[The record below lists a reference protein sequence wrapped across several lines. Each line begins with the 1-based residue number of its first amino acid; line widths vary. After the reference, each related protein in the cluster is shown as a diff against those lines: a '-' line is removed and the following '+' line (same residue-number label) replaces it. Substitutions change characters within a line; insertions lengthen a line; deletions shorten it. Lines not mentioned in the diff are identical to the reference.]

1 MLTMSAPVMELTD
14 AERTALEAL
23 ARSTSLPHRVVV
35 QAKGVLLAAD
45 GVANNEI
52 ARRLDVTPN
61 AVRRWRS
68 KFATEGIAGVGRI
81 RPGRG
86 RKPELAPEL
95 IEAIVHDTLHTTP
108 EDATH
113 WSTRS
118 MAEHAGVGKDT
129 VARIWR
135 ARNIRPW
142 RVETFKLS
150 NDPNFET
157 KRSTSSACIW
167 THRSVRWCCASTR
180 SPNARP
186 WNAVSRRCRSPP
198 AEPAP

>member
-1 MLTMSAPVMELTD
+1 MTTSAPVLELTE
-14 AERTALEAL
+14 AERMALEAMG
-23 ARSTSLPHRVVV
+23 RSTLLPHRVVV
-35 QAKGVLLAAD
+35 QAKGLLLAGEGIAS
-45 GVANNEI
+45 NEI
-52 ARRLDVTPN
+52 ARRCDTTPD

-68 KFATEGIAGVGRI
+68 KFDAEGLDGVGRN

-108 EDATH
+108 ADATH

-118 MAEHAGVGKDT
+118 MADHAGVGKDT

-135 ARNIRPW
+135 ARNMRPW

-150 NDPNFET
+150 RWRPTPSADHRAGASVIASIAVLPLIAM
-157 KRSTSSACIW
+157 KRTDDASAS
-167 THRSVRWCCASTR
+167 HA
-180 SPNARP
+180 
-186 WNAVSRRCRSPP
+186 
-198 AEPAP
+198 